1 MRRHPIRQSLLAII
15 IASLVSGSA
24 FAADEAKP
32 DKPAAPTM
40 ASVMDTAKDSD
51 WRDLDPDN
59 TLYMDLPGGR
69 VVIEL
74 APQFA
79 PLGVDNIR
87 TLVKEGYFDGLAIIR
102 SQDNYVVQW
111 GDPNADNAADSE
123 NPPKSIGKA
132 KEKVA
137 GEYFRKAEGLPFTAL
152 PDPDSYAPQTG
163 FSGGFP
169 VGRDGADGRAWLTHC
184 YGMVGVA
191 RGMEPDSG
199 NGAQLYVIIGHAP
212 RHLDRNVTLV
222 GEVWSGM
229 ELLSTMPR
237 GKGQLGFYEDPS
249 RRTSIASIKLASDV
263 PEDQRQPIQIM
274 KTDSDTFKQLIQ
286 ARRHRAEDWFLDP
299 ADHLS
304 VCNMIIPSRLK
315 PVETPAE

>member
-1 MRRHPIRQSLLAII
+1 
-15 IASLVSGSA
+15 
-24 FAADEAKP
+24 
-32 DKPAAPTM
+32 
-40 ASVMDTAKDSD
+40 MDT
-51 WRDLDPDN
+51 L
-59 TLYMDLPGGR
+59 
-69 VVIEL
+69 
-74 APQFA
+74 
-79 PLGVDNIR
+79 
-87 TLVKEGYFDGLAIIR
+87 EGPCG
-102 SQDNYVVQW
+102 
-111 GDPNADNAADSE
+111 
-123 NPPKSIGKA
+123 
-132 KEKVA
+132 
-137 GEYFRKAEGLPFTAL
+137 
-152 PDPDSYAPQTG
+152 
-163 FSGGFP
+163 
-169 VGRDGADGRAWLTHC
+169 DGADGRAWLTHC

-304 VCNMIIPSRLK
+304 VCNMIIPSRVK
-315 PVETPAE
+315 PASE

>member
-1 MRRHPIRQSLLAII
+1 MRRHPIRQSLLALMV
-15 IASLVSGSA
+15 ASLACGGA
-24 FAADEAKP
+24 FAEDEAKP
-32 DKPAAPTM
+32 TAAPTM
-40 ASVMDTAKDSD
+40 ASVMESAKDSD

-69 VVIEL
+69 VIIEL
-74 APQFA
+74 APAFA
-79 PLGVDNIR
+79 PQGVANIR
-87 TLVKEGYFDGLAIIR
+87 QLVKDGYFDGLAIIR

-111 GDPNADNAADSE
+111 GDPNADNAAGSE
-123 NPPKSIGKA
+123 NPPKAIGKA
-132 KEKVA
+132 KDKVP

-152 PDPDSYAPQTG
+152 PDPDTYATQTG
-163 FSGGFP
+163 FSDGFP

-184 YGMVGVA
+184 YGMLGVA

-199 NGAQLYVIIGHAP
+199 NGAQLYVVIGHAP

-222 GEVWSGM
+222 GQVWAGM

-237 GKGQLGFYEDPS
+237 GKGPLGFYEDPS
-249 RRTSIASIKLASDV
+249 RRTSIASIRLASDLA
-263 PEDQRQPIQIM
+263 EDQRQPIQIM
-274 KTDSDTFKQLIQ
+274 KTDSDTFGQLIQ

-315 PVETPAE
+315 PAATPGE